1 MKKED
6 LQGSHQGTG
15 SAENKGEDRQQQKN
29 RTTNLTNNDLE
40 DTAHQAGLGRDRMA
54 DIEDLGGMSG
64 RDDYAGGDGEGMSRE
79 NSNDRTD
86 R

>member
-6 LQGSHQGTG
+6 IERSNQGTG

-29 RTTNLTNNDLE
+29 PTTNPTNSQKD
-40 DTAHQAGLGRDRMA
+40 DTAMQAGLGRDRMA
-54 DIEDLGGMSG
+54 DIYEVGGMSG
-64 RDDYAGGDGEGMSRE
+64 RDDYAGGDSDGMTEGS
-79 NSNDRTD
+79 SNDRTD